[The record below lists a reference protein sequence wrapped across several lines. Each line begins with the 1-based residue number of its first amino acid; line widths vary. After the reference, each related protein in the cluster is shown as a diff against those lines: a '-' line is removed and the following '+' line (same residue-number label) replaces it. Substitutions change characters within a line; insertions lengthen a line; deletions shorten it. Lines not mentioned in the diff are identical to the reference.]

1 MGWSSSWLGRSPVVT
16 FLKLFSWFFRVCF
29 WIGIDGI
36 LEIKFGSLIE
46 SEEGGGSRD
55 EGIEVVIEFGGG
67 GETRVNESGGAL
79 EGAEGRRI

>member
-1 MGWSSSWLGRSPVVT
+1 M
-16 FLKLFSWFFRVCF
+16 
-29 WIGIDGI
+29 

-46 SEEGGGSRD
+46 SEEGGGSRN
-55 EGIEVVIEFGGG
+55 EGIEVVTEFGGG